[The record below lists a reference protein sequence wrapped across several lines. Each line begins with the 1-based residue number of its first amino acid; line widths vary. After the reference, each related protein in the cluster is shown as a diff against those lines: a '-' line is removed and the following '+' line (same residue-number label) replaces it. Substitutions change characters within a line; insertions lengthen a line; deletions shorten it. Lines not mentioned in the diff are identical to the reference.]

1 MPRSVRLRADV
12 IGKVQT
18 TIHHNFYCQNDLA
31 DELGFAQS
39 TISNFVNGKPVD
51 RRKFQEICEKLG
63 LEDWRAFA
71 EVPSPNQ
78 SVDNTTS
85 EKFLV
90 EKPLETVSPPISG
103 SVIEKF
109 PIPTVG
115 IDRLPLLPLEAPEG
129 SVPLNSTFYI
139 ERIPQETYCK
149 AEIAKPHA
157 LIRLKAPRQ
166 MGKTSMMMR
175 LLHQAEQQGDRVVYL
190 SLEQVMDE
198 AWHNADRFL
207 HWFCASV
214 AMKTQHKFQH
224 EDYTSLTSMVGSTL
238 GTQEYFESYLLPD
251 LGVPLTIGLDAV
263 DRLFDAPHL
272 YNNFFSLLRSLHEA
286 GKHTEIL
293 SRLRLVISHAAE
305 VYIPLDINQSPFNVG
320 VSVEV
325 NEFARDR
332 VEILAAKHQLNWTST
347 EIDGLMN
354 IIGGHPFLVRIAMF
368 EVASQKTDLSSLIS
382 NAVSNNS
389 VFYQR
394 HLARIETTLRNQ
406 PDLLMAMANVIRS
419 EKDPMLSPSLK
430 GKLEGLGL
438 VKFQGELVVPRCQL
452 YQQYFA
458 KLGSMPTQS

>member
-63 LEDWRAFA
+63 FEDWRALA
-71 EVPSPNQ
+71 EVPSLQQPI
-78 SVDNTTS
+78 DNA
-85 EKFLV
+85 EPG
-90 EKPLETVSPPISG
+90 KPLEIVSPPLSIIRESP
-103 SVIEKF
+103 SLA
-109 PIPTVG
+109 VG
-115 IDRLPLLPLEAPEG
+115 IDRFPLETPEG
-129 SVPLNSTFYI
+129 SVPLNSAFYI
-139 ERIPQETYCK
+139 ERLPQEDYCK

-175 LLHQAEQQGDRVVYL
+175 LLHQAEQQGDRAVYL

-198 AWHNADRFL
+198 AWKNADRFL

-214 AMKTQHKFQH
+214 AIKTQHKFQQ
-224 EDYTSLTSMVGSTL
+224 EDYASLTSMVGSTL

-251 LGVPLTIGLDAV
+251 LNQPLTIGLDSV

-293 SRLRLVISHAAE
+293 SRLRLVISHATE

-320 VSVEV
+320 ISVEV

-332 VEILAAKHQLNWTST
+332 VEVLAAKHQLNWTAT
-347 EIDGLMN
+347 EIDSLMDV
-354 IIGGHPFLVRIAMF
+354 IGGHPFLIRIAMF
-368 EVASQKTDLSSLIS
+368 EVASQNTDLSSLIS
-382 NAVSNNS
+382 HAVSNNS

-406 PDLLMAMANVIRS
+406 PDLLMAMSNVIQS
-419 EKDPMLSPSLK
+419 GKDSMLSRSLK

-438 VKFQGELVVPRCQL
+438 VKFQEDLVVPRCKL

-458 KLGSMPTQS
+458 KLG